1 MTFLIWALLKAWFS
15 NRTEHILVVFQNN
28 NELRGSGGFITQLL
42 DIELGKRKVKLHFRH
57 DHNELRGH
65 TQVTPPKEVQE
76 FLKLKHWFFRDSNL
90 FGNFE
95 KSAKRMIESYC
106 DIYPKTQVFS
116 VVAINYSLLE
126 QFMKVIGPLKEGYIV
141 FTAKN
146 LFYQL
151 STLVS
156 DVDFH
161 NAEAGSN
168 RKWILKAL
176 FKRIM
181 KVLIIHVWKWP
192 RCTALLKE
200 AILTKDLQL
209 FTADRHLQK
218 QLIAKGLAIPF
229 TAGSYSDALAIV
241 ENNYLGLKTNRYL
254 RRTISRD
261 VSFTFDKE
269 TKKLAGANVTL
280 TIEVQHGGGY
290 DYPISGTYQGVITV
304 YLLKE
309 VLQVQ
314 VMSDGKELDTGEE
327 GEFIT
332 RPIHYQL
339 AVGKKFL
346 VTVHYQIPAANLR
359 DDHYSFKYIK
369 QPGVVHEHVHEI
381 LKFPESYSLE
391 TLTRDKSQEVSIT
404 DSSCFIDS
412 INVKTDYQYEVK
424 AIPNHNQP
432 RIFYHEIVAPQIID
446 IRFNEE
452 IHFTG
457 DSKKHIKVTAKD
469 SGEIYEIAS
478 CEYRNQ
484 GRWIYIHMKNLPETP
499 EKFYKIELANL
510 CNNAGVPLP
519 ASREITVVYRPK
531 RFHKLG

>member
-1 MTFLIWALLKAWFS
+1 MMFLIWVLLKSWLS
-15 NRTEHILVVFQNN
+15 SRPEHILVVFQNN
-28 NELRGSGGFITQLL
+28 NELRGGGGFITQLL
-42 DIELGKRKVKLHFRH
+42 DIELGRKKIKLHFRH

-65 TQVTPPKEVQE
+65 TQVIPPKEVQE

-90 FGNFE
+90 FGDFE
-95 KSAKRMIESYC
+95 KSAQRMIESYSN
-106 DIYPKTQVFS
+106 IYTNTKVFG
-116 VVAINYSLLE
+116 VVAINYGLLE
-126 QFMKVIGPLKEGYIV
+126 RFMRVVGPIKEGGIV

-156 DVDFH
+156 NVDFH

-181 KVLIIHVWKWP
+181 KRLLIHVWKWP
-192 RCTALLKE
+192 PCLVLLKE
-200 AILTKDLQL
+200 AIITKDLQL
-209 FTADRHLQK
+209 FTTDQHLQK
-218 QLIAKGLAIPF
+218 KLIAKGFSIPF
-229 TAGSYSDALAIV
+229 TAKGYSDALAIV

-254 RRTISRD
+254 RRTISRE
-261 VSFTFDKE
+261 VFFVFDKE
-269 TKKLAGANVTL
+269 NRKLAGADVTL

-290 DYPISGTYQGVITV
+290 DYPISGTYQGVMSIC
-304 YLLKE
+304 LLKS
-309 VLQVQ
+309 VLQVK
-314 VMSDGKELDTGEE
+314 VMSDDKELEAAEE
-327 GEFIT
+327 GDFIT

-346 VTVHYQIPAANLR
+346 VTIHYQIPAATLR
-359 DDHYSFKYIK
+359 DDNYSFKYLK
-369 QPGVVHEHVHEI
+369 QSGVVHEHVHEI
-381 LKFPESYSLE
+381 LKFPESYNLE
-391 TLTRDKSQEVSIT
+391 TPTIAKAQEVSIT

-412 INVKTDYQYEVK
+412 INVKTDYQYKIK

-432 RIFYHEIVAPQIID
+432 RIFYHEIVAPQTID

-484 GRWIYIHMKNLPETP
+484 GKWIYIHMKNLPETP

-531 RFHKLG
+531 RFHKTG